1 MVQVMPHIASM
12 GIYVIKAS
20 VMRELLLNA
29 YADAND
35 FGSEIIPGAVAMGKR
50 VQAYLFEGY
59 WEDIGTIGA
68 FYSSQLGLLKDNA
81 PFSFYDL
88 QAPIFSMS
96 RYLPP
101 SRINVCI
108 PCRGH
113 NFPLPLALHVSAHH
127 ALLTVCTAVKCAVFL
142 PQTRAVC

>member
-1 MVQVMPHIASM
+1 VSGNASTGLAVQVNPHIASM

-20 VMRELLLNA
+20 VMKELLLKA
-29 YADAND
+29 YVDAND

-68 FYSSQLGLLKDNA
+68 FYSSQLALLQENA
-81 PFSFYDL
+81 PFSFYDT
-88 QAPIFSMS
+88 QAPVFSMS

-101 SRINVCI
+101 SRINVC
-108 PCRGH
+108 
-113 NFPLPLALHVSAHH
+113 LATSLFEAVAANIAAHF
-127 ALLTVCTAVKCAVFL
+127 CC
-142 PQTRAVC
+142 